1 MKFKSTFQQTSTE
14 YKSKFLTDFADNRDE
29 EDPTYLDLCQLNE
42 PIDIELDIN
51 DREDFNRSTSNHK
64 FSDNMSFVNNQ
75 LATESAKIVEKEVME
90 KYNSHFARDITNG
103 KLIFTR
109 RDIEQQQ
116 MNLINKIVQQMG
128 NNLLAGKINVMNI
141 SLPVALFA
149 KYSMLQRDA
158 YITRIL
164 INVIQQINHVQDPVL
179 KLAYFLAH

>member
-1 MKFKSTFQQTSTE
+1 MKFKSTFHQTSTE
-14 YKSKFLTDFADNRDE
+14 YKSKFLTEFVDNRNE
-29 EDPTYLDLCQLNE
+29 EDPTYLDLCQLTE
-42 PIDIELDIN
+42 PINIELDIN
-51 DREDFNRSTSNHK
+51 DREDFNTNHK
-64 FSDNMSFVNNQ
+64 LSDNMSFVNNK

-90 KYNSHFARDITNG
+90 KYNSHFARDNTNG

-164 INVIQQINHVQDPVL
+164 INVIEQINCVQDPVL